1 MTKERIDP
9 YRNLLVAA
17 INKLIEEKHISLDL
31 EGVNELEENGHVFI
45 ELFKHNSVILW
56 SNRGCGEL
64 LISVWWKYDHSK
76 HPQANLEGNQKE
88 NFSLPEPLAKKSHYR
103 KFVGVVAS
111 CWLERKNSKHIQGKN
126 REHITVEYSRKGEI
140 ELLKELPKQNP
151 NGYEISGPFYL

>member
-1 MTKERIDP
+1 MTKERTDP

-17 INKLIEEKHISLDL
+17 INKLIEEKYISLDL
-31 EGVNELEENGHVFI
+31 EGINQLEEKGHVFI

-76 HPQANLEGNQKE
+76 HPQANLEGNERE
-88 NFSLPEPLAKKSHYR
+88 NFTLPKPLAKKNHYR

-111 CWLERKNSKHIQGKN
+111 CWLERLTGKHMQGIN
-126 REHITVEYSRKGEI
+126 REHITVNYSRNGEK
-140 ELLKELPKQNP
+140 ELLKELPIQQP
-151 NGYEISGPFYL
+151 NGYEISGKFYF